1 MPESN
6 WNWRSNYLRFMYL
19 ISENKKHRFF
29 GNLQSER
36 PILLL

>member
-1 MPESN
+1 MLEGNRDCRPD
-6 WNWRSNYLRFMYL
+6 YLRFMYL
-19 ISENKKHRFF
+19 NSENKKHRFF